1 MATLG
6 GSRLPAVTI
15 NRLMVTSSPR
25 CRGKTARRP
34 SKVSNK
40 VTPIVLASPPHGLRA
55 PVSTRQLSLFD
66 YLHSSKSS
74 KTGGFAC
81 TDRKM
86 AARMDFCPHE
96 PEVGSHGTPK
106 CPHRSNFRR
115 TEGKMAARND
125 FCPHGGKDSPH
136 GSISRVWEPI
146 FARTEGLWLPP
157 KASGSCARPI

>member
-1 MATLG
+1 MQRLRRDVASELRAVEMDFSPFPVRFARRRLLLVA
-6 GSRLPAVTI
+6 SRLWA
-15 NRLMVTSSPR
+15 
-25 CRGKTARRP
+25 G
-34 SKVSNK
+34 
-40 VTPIVLASPPHGLRA
+40 
-55 PVSTRQLSLFD
+55 QLSLFAH
-66 YLHSSKSS
+66 LHSPKPS

-96 PEVGSHGTPK
+96 PEVGSHGTTK
-106 CPHRSNFRR
+106 CPHRSNFHR

-136 GSISRVWEPI
+136 GSIPRVWEPI
-146 FARTEGLWLPP
+146 FARTEGLWTPP